1 MSGVLDCTSPLTDC
15 VIGDEPDADGE
26 QDTAE
31 RIVGEQGEQAGAEE
45 EEQVSVVV
53 LPKYHPVATPDEAHA
68 MLGSWNERADAHHDA
83 LLDYTLD
90 RYEGIEATLPPHERD
105 DGVIECRVSDYS

>member
-31 RIVGEQGEQAGAEE
+31 RIVGEQSELSWLRTRARGRTIASRRPRRKSNKEYYAGSAAAA
-45 EEQVSVVV
+45 SI
-53 LPKYHPVATPDEAHA
+53 H
-68 MLGSWNERADAHHDA
+68 G
-83 LLDYTLD
+83 
-90 RYEGIEATLPPHERD
+90 
-105 DGVIECRVSDYS
+105 

>member
-1 MSGVLDCTSPLTDC
+1 MSGVLDGTSPLTDC

-68 MLGSWNERADAHHDA
+68 MLANELMRTQASGATIREDSTEASYAASDAVYRS
-83 LLDYTLD
+83 LD
-90 RYEGIEATLPPHERD
+90 GGGAWEATLRAH
-105 DGVIECRVSDYS
+105 